1 MTTALRALTAI
12 VVLALAACTN
22 YRTDFEKPDVKVT
35 QVQHLGGGLLDQR
48 FRVQLT
54 MTNPNDYALDLKAI
68 QFQVAIADKELINGV
83 AGNLPKIPAYGQA
96 SFSVDGQANVL
107 EVGSLMAKVLKNPSA
122 NVDYQVNGT
131 VSLRSG
137 FPKTFPLQKRGTLS
151 GQDWLNR

>member
-12 VVLALAACTN
+12 AILALAACTN
-22 YRTDFEKPDVKVT
+22 YRTEFEKPDVKVT

-68 QFQVAIADKELINGV
+68 QFEVSIADKELINGV

-122 NVDYQVNGT
+122 NFDYTVKGT

>member
-1 MTTALRALTAI
+1 MTTALRALTAVMI
-12 VVLALAACTN
+12 LALAACTN

-68 QFQVAIADKELINGV
+68 QFEVSIADRELINGV

-96 SFSVDGQANVL
+96 SFAVEGQANVF
-107 EVGSLMAKVLKNPSA
+107 EVGGLLAKVLKNPTA
-122 NVDYQVNGT
+122 KIDYDVTGT

-137 FPKTFPLQKRGTLS
+137 FPKTFPLKKRGTLS
-151 GQDWLNR
+151 GEDWLGR